1 MIAMKTQNKQSKVKA
16 AAKAASPSA
25 NAVPVSVNN
34 GAWLDAQYNNRAL
47 VPDHN
52 TYFARWKSTSLKAR
66 QETVCRLDV
75 PYGAHTDDF
84 MNETLDVFPSTAS
97 HAPVLFFIHGGYWRS
112 LDKSDHSFVA
122 PPFTLQGACVVIPN
136 YALCPKTDG
145 AAVTIPTITMQM
157 VQALVWTYRN
167 IAKFGGDPKRITV
180 VGHSAG
186 GHLAAMLLA
195 CAWQVVAAD
204 LPVDLVKNAV
214 SISGLFDLE
223 PIRQTPFLKDSL
235 KLTEQDAAK
244 ASPVWLAAP
253 LQGEKSGKLHCFV
266 GADESAEFIRQNAL
280 LQAAWGKTAVPT
292 VSAFEGRN
300 HFSVLA
306 TLTQQHG
313 SVVHDTVLALLKKV

>member
-1 MIAMKTQNKQSKVKA
+1 MIAMKTQNKKSKGKA
-16 AAKAASPSA
+16 AAKAASQSA
-25 NAVPVSVNN
+25 NNVSAGAKN

-52 TYFARWKSTSLKAR
+52 SYFARWKSTSIKAR

-75 PYGAHTDDF
+75 PYGVHTDDF
-84 MNETLDVFPSTAS
+84 MNETLDIFPSTSS

-112 LDKSDHSFVA
+112 LDKSDHSFIA

-145 AAVTIPTITMQM
+145 QAVTIPLITMQM

-223 PIRQTPFLKDSL
+223 PIRQTPFLNDSL
-235 KLTEQDAAK
+235 KLTEADAAK
-244 ASPVWLAAP
+244 ASPVRVAAP
-253 LQGEKSGKLHCFV
+253 IQSDKSGKLHCFV
-266 GADESAEFIRQNAL
+266 GGDESAEFIRQNAL
-280 LQAAWGKTAVPT
+280 LQAAWGKAAVPT
-292 VSAFEGRN
+292 VASFEGRN